1 MKKFI
6 SFLSCAL
13 FVAAMTVACGG
24 GSNENDE
31 EENGT
36 PAVDIKALQAQAE
49 GFATEACECKG
60 DSVQFQNVLA
70 KMDEA
75 FKGVADSIATPL
87 KEMVNAKFVECTPEP
102 EPVVEEQPAKKAAK
116 KTTAKPAPS
125 PTSKAAAKA
134 NATNDGIQ
142 QVNAP
147 GTDIRRDN
155 QVRESVKNQNINNTN
170 TRKK

>member
-24 GSNENDE
+24 GSNEKAE

-36 PAVDIKALQAQAE
+36 PAVDLNALQTQAE
-49 GFATEACECKG
+49 GFANEACECNG
-60 DSVQFQNVLA
+60 DSVQFQNIIA

-75 FKGVADSIATPL
+75 FKDVADSIAIPL
-87 KEMVNAKFVECTPEP
+87 KEMVKAKFVECTPEP
-102 EPVVEEQPAKKAAK
+102 AVEEQQPVKKATK
-116 KTTAKPAPS
+116 KTTAKPAPA
-125 PTSKAAAKA
+125 TSKEAAKA
-134 NATNDGIQ
+134 NAAKDGIQ
-142 QVNAP
+142 KVNAP

-155 QVRESVKNQNINNTN
+155 QVKESIKKQNINNTSKSKN
-170 TRKK
+170 